1 MSIFHQTGFGLSL
14 NLSHAP
20 NLPLNPAQKQMVGTI
35 WITYCLYYLGRVN
48 ISVVLPTLAIFLSVS
63 RAEVGAL
70 GTVFFWV
77 YGIGHFINGEIGSHL
92 SPFTMI
98 SVGLLTIALVN
109 IAFAFQ
115 TSLLV
120 MLLLWGINGIAQSA
134 GWAPMFR
141 ILAEQL
147 EKSQIKRVSTIMPFS
162 YVAGTA
168 ITWTFIGIISA
179 NGNWQI
185 AFWLPGI
192 LTLGVLAFWWKSHID
207 APPKTSQGFRLGDI
221 TSEIRT
227 IWFALV
233 STAMA
238 GFVFNGIII
247 WLPTYIL
254 DTGLVGE
261 NWIGFV
267 AAILQLIAIIGLI
280 LARIRVI
287 HTNQVFVT
295 TATLLGITSV
305 ALFLLV
311 FVSDLPA
318 LLIIAIALIALN
330 GAFGLVVSS
339 IPLILSPPGR
349 ASSITGTINMMSNF
363 FGGMAGFTI
372 GGLVESSGWQPI
384 FGLWAL
390 LLLSASVLIWFKR
403 AEETKQQRNEL

>member
-1 MSIFHQTGFGLSL
+1 MI
-14 NLSHAP
+14 
-20 NLPLNPAQKQMVGTI
+20 LPLNLHQKQMVGTI
-35 WITYCLYYLGRVN
+35 WITYCLFYLGRVN
-48 ISVVLPTLAIFLSVS
+48 ISVVLPTLAIFLNAS
-63 RAEVGAL
+63 RAEVGTL

-77 YGIGHFINGEIGSHL
+77 YGIGHFINGEIGSHI
-92 SPFTMI
+92 SPFWMV
-98 SVGLLTIALVN
+98 SFGLLTIAIVN

-115 TSLLV
+115 TSLII

-141 ILAEQL
+141 ILAERL
-147 EKSQIKRVSTIMPFS
+147 DKSQIKQVSTIMPFS
-162 YVAGTA
+162 YVTGTA
-168 ITWTFIGIISA
+168 ITWIFISIISV

-192 LTLGVLAFWWKSHID
+192 LTLGVFVFWWRYHID
-207 APPKTSQGFRLGDI
+207 APPTTSHGFRLGDI
-221 TSEIRT
+221 ASEIRT

-261 NWIGFV
+261 SWIGIV
-267 AAILQLIAIIGLI
+267 AAILQFIAMIGLV
-280 LARIRVI
+280 LARIWVI
-287 HTNQVFVT
+287 RTNQVFVIT
-295 TATLLGITSV
+295 VRLLSITAV

-311 FVSDLPA
+311 FTSGIPS
-318 LLIIAIALIALN
+318 LLIIMVALIALN
-330 GAFGLVVSS
+330 GAFGLVVSA

-372 GGLVESSGWQPI
+372 GGLVESSGWQPV

-390 LLLSASVLIWFKR
+390 ILLSASILIWFKR
-403 AEETKQQRNEL
+403 DEETKKQRNES